1 MWTACFDGLPPRAL
15 WEKPCLF
22 KEASAGHFSLPPP
35 HLIPNVISLCCH
47 LSPFR
52 EQHEQLF
59 PPGHSLVTD
68 PARQH
73 CLIVSPSVS
82 DGGKNCFLWSE
93 AVWDLQKGVG
103 SAFPQRWGMPVQI
116 SLVFLWLL
124 TRQQRTAP
132 VHFSQQEV
140 LTPDAPCYQRT
151 VVLDFLLQ
159 LKKMKAK
166 NNEGRLLSAF
176 RF

>member
-22 KEASAGHFSLPPP
+22 KEASAGHFSLPRP

-82 DGGKNCFLWSE
+82 DGGKNCFCG
-93 AVWDLQKGVG
+93 VRQFGICKKGWVLP
-103 SAFPQRWGMPVQI
+103 FPKGGEC
-116 SLVFLWLL
+116 LF
-124 TRQQRTAP
+124 
-132 VHFSQQEV
+132 
-140 LTPDAPCYQRT
+140 
-151 VVLDFLLQ
+151 
-159 LKKMKAK
+159 
-166 NNEGRLLSAF
+166 RLLLSSSGSLPGSKEQLWF
-176 RF
+176 TSPSRKC